1 MSNWLGWMRAEIHVV
16 QLGVVGR
23 DLSRN
28 FALDLVAVLLKK
40 LSQLGHYVLS
50 NEMQHVRVLAE
61 VLTIL
66 V

>member
-1 MSNWLGWMRAEIHVV
+1 M

-40 LSQLGHYVLS
+40 LSQLGHDVLS
-50 NEMQHVRVLAE
+50 NKMQHVCVLAK